1 MSASPTTRIRS
12 YSFVI
17 AGLLLGALALQR
29 PELAAVASPFVVLL
43 IAGLVVSPRSLPLAA
58 RVTLKPER
66 ALEGETL
73 RLLID
78 IDSASA
84 VDTIELALGVP
95 EGLEVV
101 GCDSGLLA
109 VTLNDGATML
119 ELPML
124 ARRWGEFTMSGVHAR
139 AYGPLRL
146 YRYDADL
153 AADLT
158 VRIYPRPETLRT
170 LLRPARTRAQTGNQV
185 ARAKGEG
192 IEFAD
197 IRPFVP
203 GDRMHNVNWRAT
215 ARHGGLW
222 INERH
227 PERNVDI
234 VLFLDTFADV
244 SSSAGSTLD
253 EMVRAATSLA
263 SAWLAHHDRVGI
275 IGFGGVLQWLEVGGG
290 SRHVY
295 RVVDTLLHTR
305 VMFSYAWKGIEVIPS
320 RLFPPG
326 ALVVA
331 LSPMLDERSLG
342 ALLDLRARG
351 FDLAIIEVSPEPF
364 VTAPTDE
371 IKTLAL
377 RLWRL
382 QREAL
387 RSRYVRMGVPV
398 VAWES
403 GTPLETVLVR
413 IEAWRRR
420 ARLRAG

>member
-1 MSASPTTRIRS
+1 MPTS
-12 YSFVI
+12 
-17 AGLLLGALALQR
+17 R
-29 PELAAVASPFVVLL
+29 PTSPF
-43 IAGLVVSPRSLPLAA
+43 AY
-58 RVTLKPER
+58 TR
-66 ALEGETL
+66 A
-73 RLLID
+73 
-78 IDSASA
+78 
-84 VDTIELALGVP
+84 
-95 EGLEVV
+95 
-101 GCDSGLLA
+101 
-109 VTLNDGATML
+109 
-119 ELPML
+119 
-124 ARRWGEFTMSGVHAR
+124 
-139 AYGPLRL
+139 
-146 YRYDADL
+146 
-153 AADLT
+153 
-158 VRIYPRPETLRT
+158 PETLRT

-351 FDLAIIEVSPEPF
+351 F
-364 VTAPTDE
+364 
-371 IKTLAL
+371 
-377 RLWRL
+377 
-382 QREAL
+382 
-387 RSRYVRMGVPV
+387 RSGDHRSLTRAVRD
-398 VAWES
+398 S
-403 GTPLETVLVR
+403 SDR
-413 IEAWRRR
+413 
-420 ARLRAG
+420 